1 MRVKG
6 LEPPRLAAP
15 DPKSGASANFATPA
29 TSTKHNGFFG
39 CGKPKTEL
47 SSPWHCFGMDQLEE
61 ILGRTRLLARTKA
74 LDIPSATQLAID
86 KAAEDHDGPLDEA
99 LLSDQ
104 INLELT
110 GLGVLQRLL
119 DDPEIEEIWINRPN
133 EIHYFGANGHK
144 LLKTEVSATQIR
156 NLCFRMLAF
165 SKRRVD
171 RTMPYVDAA
180 LKDGSRLHIV
190 IPEVT
195 GEHWAINIR
204 KFNKPNITL
213 AQLQVLGSV
222 TPEQV
227 ELLSNAMTTG
237 KSVLVSGATQAGKTT
252 LMTAMLAATKS
263 QDRII
268 SCEDTFELSLSQS
281 DWVAMQTRPAGAEGA
296 PEISLR
302 ELVRQA
308 LRMRPDRL
316 VIGEVR
322 GAEALDMLIALN
334 SGIPG
339 LCTLHANS
347 AAAAIR
353 KLMTLPLLAK
363 ENISDAFL
371 RPTVLGA
378 FDLVVFCS
386 RNQLGQRKVSEILEV
401 TSELF

>member
-1 MRVKG
+1 
-6 LEPPRLAAP
+6 
-15 DPKSGASANFATPA
+15 
-29 TSTKHNGFFG
+29 
-39 CGKPKTEL
+39 
-47 SSPWHCFGMDQLEE
+47 
-61 ILGRTRLLARTKA
+61 
-74 LDIPSATQLAID
+74 
-86 KAAEDHDGPLDEA
+86 
-99 LLSDQ
+99 
-104 INLELT
+104 
-110 GLGVLQRLL
+110 
-119 DDPEIEEIWINRPN
+119 
-133 EIHYFGANGHK
+133 
-144 LLKTEVSATQIR
+144 
-156 NLCFRMLAF
+156 MLAF

-171 RTMPYVDAA
+171 RMMPYVDAA

-195 GEHWAINIR
+195 GEHWAVNIR

-213 AQLQVLGSV
+213 AQLQELGSV

-268 SCEDTFELSLSQS
+268 SCEDTFELSLGQS

-353 KLMTLPLLAK
+353 KLMTLPLLAG

-386 RNQLGQRKVSEILEV
+386 RNQLGQRKVTEILEV